1 MRLKSYGSLSLV
13 AVLAMAS
20 FSRMATAAD
29 RPYTEGPVVV
39 VTSVRTA
46 PGGFDE
52 YMAWLAG
59 PWKQFMEAQKKA
71 GVTLDYRVYVTRPAT
86 PSEPDLYLEV
96 TYKNWAAFDGLNAK
110 VDPISEKVFGP
121 RQQANAAAVA
131 RDQIRTVLGD
141 QSMQQLILK

>member
-1 MRLKSYGSLSLV
+1 MRPKSYRFFPLV
-13 AVLAMAS
+13 AVIALMS
-20 FSRMATAAD
+20 ISRIATAAD

-46 PGGFDE
+46 PGGFDD
-52 YMAWLAG
+52 YMAWVAG

-71 GVTLDYRVYVTRPAT
+71 GVILDYRVYQTRPAT

-96 TYKNWAAFDGLNAK
+96 TYKNWSAFDGLDAK
-110 VDPISEKVFGP
+110 VDPISERVFGP

-141 QSMQQLILK
+141 QTMQQLNLK